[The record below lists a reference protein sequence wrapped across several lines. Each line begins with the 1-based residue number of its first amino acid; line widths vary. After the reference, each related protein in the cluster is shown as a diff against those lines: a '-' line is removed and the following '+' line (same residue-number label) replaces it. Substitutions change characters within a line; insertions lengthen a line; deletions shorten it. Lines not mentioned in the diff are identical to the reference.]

1 MHCCIPSLFLRATC
15 LGLLAAALAV
25 MGGTAPAQ
33 TVLLNEI
40 QVSNGITLV
49 DENGD
54 TPDWIELFNPGSSA
68 VDLNGWGLSD
78 STNALFKWTF
88 TNATIAPGGY
98 MVVLASGKDRQTG
111 AYPAVNPSSVGGL
124 RVWLRADA
132 VNTNDPAQVRFVGA
146 ASYVRSWR
154 DQSGNGQHA
163 GQGTDAYQP
172 LFVPSAAGVGGGP

>member
-1 MHCCIPSLFLRATC
+1 
-15 LGLLAAALAV
+15 
-25 MGGTAPAQ
+25 MGGTASAQ

-98 MVVLASGKDRQTG
+98 MVVLASGKDRQPG
-111 AYPAVNPSSVGGL
+111 AYPAVNPTSVGG
-124 RVWLRADA
+124 
-132 VNTNDPAQVRFVGA
+132 
-146 ASYVRSWR
+146 
-154 DQSGNGQHA
+154 
-163 GQGTDAYQP
+163 
-172 LFVPSAAGVGGGP
+172 